1 MKKNLDQR
9 LNYNQQ
15 EMKEKGNNNIV
26 IKQIIK

>member
-15 EMKEKGNNNIV
+15 EMKEKGNNNIY